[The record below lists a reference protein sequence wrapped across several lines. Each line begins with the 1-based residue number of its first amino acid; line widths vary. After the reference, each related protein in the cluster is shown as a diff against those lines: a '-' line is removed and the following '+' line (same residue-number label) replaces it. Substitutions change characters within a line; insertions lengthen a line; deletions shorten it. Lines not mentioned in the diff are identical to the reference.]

1 MLVIDAP
8 AGVLDI
14 EIDANEW
21 ASREVQAPLHQADN
35 EAGFGRELFGV
46 FRSAALPAEEG
57 ASVFGALI
65 GATSAH
71 DGANGAAA
79 SQERNPLRD
88 NARAAASALNKAHAT
103 HH

>member
-1 MLVIDAP
+1 VIDAP

-14 EIDANEW
+14 EIDEREW
-21 ASREVQAPLHQADN
+21 AQRNVEAPLNQAEN

-65 GATSAH
+65 GASASSL
-71 DGANGAAA
+71 DGDARGAE
-79 SQERNPLRD
+79 QERHALRD